1 MGRKLNAN
9 SEYEEIL
16 ADIEKL
22 SLANPVK
29 NLAEILGYKP
39 SNISIFLNRKRRPS
53 KKFIL
58 KFYEVFG
65 GELINIGKIVN
76 NISFTQNTILYSEC
90 IKKDLKIAELEMS
103 LKNLIGRNADDTT
116 NYRLQFGVQ
125 SS

>member
-22 SLANPVK
+22 SLISPVK
-29 NLAEILGYKP
+29 YLSEILGFKT
-39 SNISIFLNRKRRPS
+39 SNVSYFLNRKRRPS

-65 GELINIGKIVN
+65 SELINIEGTPN
-76 NISFTQNTILYSEC
+76 NNASQNTILYSEC
-90 IKKDLKIAELEMS
+90 IKKDRKIAELEMS
-103 LKNLIGRNADDTT
+103 LKSLMG
-116 NYRLQFGVQ
+116 
-125 SS
+125 S